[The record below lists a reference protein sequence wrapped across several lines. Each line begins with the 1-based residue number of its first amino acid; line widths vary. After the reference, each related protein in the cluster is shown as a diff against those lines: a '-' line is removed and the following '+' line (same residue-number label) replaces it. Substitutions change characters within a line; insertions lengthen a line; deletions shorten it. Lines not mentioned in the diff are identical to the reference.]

1 MLAKLLGKSAYAVGL
16 TLWVVLSLVVGQSLA
31 SMAVLSFPQS
41 GNPAV
46 VATLLAALGYALGLA
61 LALGVPALATRKLVT
76 KKTLGIS
83 RLPSIGDIG
92 LGVLSVLPYYIASGV
107 IIWFGMEVLNV
118 INPDVGQQIPFENI
132 ALRIEYI
139 VAFIT
144 LVILAPFAEEL
155 LFRGY
160 FLGRLGER
168 IGKWAAV
175 IITALV
181 FGSMHLIGFTDNGI
195 VLQWS
200 AAADTFALGLI
211 AGLLRTLTGSIW
223 AGIIL
228 HAAKNG
234 IAYYFLFI
242 VR

>member
-107 IIWFGMEVLNV
+107 IIWF
-118 INPDVGQQIPFENI
+118 
-132 ALRIEYI
+132 
-139 VAFIT
+139 
-144 LVILAPFAEEL
+144 
-155 LFRGY
+155 
-160 FLGRLGER
+160 
-168 IGKWAAV
+168 
-175 IITALV
+175 
-181 FGSMHLIGFTDNGI
+181 
-195 VLQWS
+195 
-200 AAADTFALGLI
+200 
-211 AGLLRTLTGSIW
+211 
-223 AGIIL
+223 
-228 HAAKNG
+228 
-234 IAYYFLFI
+234 
-242 VR
+242 